1 MSDLLET
8 AGSYDDHYVVGA
20 ANAGKSS
27 FLNRLTLRKRRG
39 VGRVLSE
46 EQSGFVVS
54 VLPGTTLRPIA
65 ARSQKGRFAPLR

>member
-1 MSDLLET
+1 MVE
-8 AGSYDDHYVVGA
+8 A

-46 EQSGFVVS
+46 DRVQ
-54 VLPGTTLRPIA
+54 
-65 ARSQKGRFAPLR
+65 APLSRRSMSVVLVVLLETKTWYMIYIHVLHFLNII